1 MKRIIMRNV
10 HKFINKE
17 PVIVVEKG
25 IEYKV
30 VDLGGYKMKIRIK
43 SDKEMA
49 KDSKLFKESQK

>member
-1 MKRIIMRNV
+1 MRNV